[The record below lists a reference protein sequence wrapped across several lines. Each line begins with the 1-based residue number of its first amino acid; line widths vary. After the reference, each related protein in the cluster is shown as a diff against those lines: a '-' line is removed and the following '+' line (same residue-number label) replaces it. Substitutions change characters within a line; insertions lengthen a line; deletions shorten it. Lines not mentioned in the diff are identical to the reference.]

1 MAPFKLKFR
10 MGSSSRSTSLET
22 APRLT
27 STSVTSSTTTIDSQ
41 FNSLGSL
48 NNDQRNLLPA
58 VDNDDHIGNFHFK
71 ILHNSN
77 IFLYILDRKIVFPI
91 GLAWSQ

>member
-27 STSVTSSTTTIDSQ
+27 NTSVTSSTTTIDSQ

-48 NNDQRNLLPA
+48 NNDQRNLLPE
-58 VDNDDHIGNFHFK
+58 VDNDDHIGNLLLTPLRHAQSF
-71 ILHNSN
+71 
-77 IFLYILDRKIVFPI
+77 YIIDL
-91 GLAWSQ
+91 